1 MNDYPLLNF
10 NTESFSLRLFSNTE
24 EEISMINEFEHDD
37 NTREFLT
44 DFKKYIFETEQDL
57 KLDIEPIRYTN
68 IAYYEDR
75 PVGLITFLNLG
86 NELIFSHGIRPSE
99 RGNRFSSRIKREVF
113 DYAFR
118 TLDYVEKITVFI
130 DSNNENNLHSLQK
143 LTYDEIEKIW
153 DEKSQKEFLKVS
165 NNNPYLENKKS
176 K

>member
-1 MNDYPLLNF
+1 MHDYPLLNF
-10 NTESFSLRLFSNTE
+10 NTESFSFRLFSNTE

-37 NTREFLT
+37 NTKVFLT
-44 DFKKYIFETEQDL
+44 DFKKYIFETEEDL
-57 KLDIEPIRYTN
+57 KLDIEPLRYTT

-75 PVGLITFLNLG
+75 PVGLITFLNLE

-118 TLDYVEKITVFI
+118 NLETVEKITVFI

-143 LTYDEIEKIW
+143 LTYDKIEKIW
-153 DEKSQKEFLKVS
+153 DEKSQKEYFKVS
-165 NNNPYLENKKS
+165 NHNPYLENKKS

>member
-1 MNDYPLLNF
+1 MNNYPLLNF
-10 NTESFSLRLFSNTE
+10 NTESFSFRVYSNID
-24 EEISMINEFEHDD
+24 EEISMINEFEKDEK
-37 NTREFLT
+37 TKEFLS

-57 KLDIEPIRYTN
+57 KLDIEPLRYTT

-113 DYAFR
+113 DYAFC
-118 TLDYVEKITVFI
+118 TLDNVEKIVVFI

-153 DEKSQKEFLKVS
+153 DEKQQKEFLKVS
-165 NNNPYLENKKS
+165 NHNPYLENKKS